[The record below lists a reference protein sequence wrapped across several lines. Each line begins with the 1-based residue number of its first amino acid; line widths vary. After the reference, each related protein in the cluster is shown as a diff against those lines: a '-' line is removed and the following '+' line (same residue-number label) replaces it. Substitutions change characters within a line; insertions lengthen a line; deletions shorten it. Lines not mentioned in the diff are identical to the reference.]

1 MHKDHRPAC
10 HAFRLEKVKGL
21 PRARAVFDPLLRP
34 RTQTFAKGFG
44 LLLPTGRI
52 GICTLDMGCVGIGI
66 IQLHGADP
74 LNVNWT
80 IIPIVALGSQTNS
93 RRMHMT
99 ASTTDLKSMLKDPSL
114 LETRAYI
121 GGKWV
126 DGEDGT
132 FDVTNPSRGDVV
144 AKVAN
149 LSRAQVAGAIAQAE
163 AAQKEWAKWTGKERA
178 AVMRKWF
185 DLMMANQDDLGMIL
199 TAEQGKPLAEAKGEI
214 AYGASFIEF
223 FGEQA
228 KRIYGETIPGHQ
240 RDKRITV
247 IKQPIGVAASIT
259 PWNFPNAMIT
269 RKAAPALAAG
279 CAFVARPAAETPLS
293 AIVMG
298 VLAERAGIPAGVF
311 NVVPSSSSSAI
322 GKEFCENPAVRKL
335 TFTGSTEVGRILM
348 KQAADQVMKCSMEL
362 GGNAP
367 FIVFDDA
374 DLDAAVEGAIL
385 CKFRNNGQTCVCA
398 NRIYV
403 QAGVYDAFAAK
414 LVKAVEKLKVGD
426 GFEEGVALGP
436 LINPAAGEKVKEHID
451 DAKAKGATIA
461 LGANGAMDGN
471 FLAPTIMTGVTQ
483 DMKVAQEET
492 FGPLAP
498 LFKFDTEDDVIAMAN
513 DTIFGLAS
521 YFYAKDLSRV
531 YKVAEALEYGIV
543 GVNTGLIS
551 TEVAPF
557 GGVKQ
562 SGLGREGSH
571 HGIEDYLEMK
581 YICMSV

>member
-1 MHKDHRPAC
+1 MPS
-10 HAFRLEKVKGL
+10 
-21 PRARAVFDPLLRP
+21 
-34 RTQTFAKGFG
+34 AK
-44 LLLPTGRI
+44 
-52 GICTLDMGCVGIGI
+52 
-66 IQLHGADP
+66 
-74 LNVNWT
+74 
-80 IIPIVALGSQTNS
+80 
-93 RRMHMT
+93 
-99 ASTTDLKSMLKDPSL
+99 TDLKSLLKDPSL
-114 LETRAYI
+114 LETRAYVNGQWI
-121 GGKWV
+121 
-126 DGEDGT
+126 DGDDGT
-132 FDVTNPSRGDVV
+132 FDVTNPARGDVIAQV
-144 AKVAN
+144 AD
-149 LSRAQVAGAIAQAE
+149 LSRAQVGKAIDAAE
-163 AAQKEWAKWTGKERA
+163 AAQKEWASWTGKERA
-178 AVMRKWF
+178 AVLRKWF
-185 DLMMANQDDLGMIL
+185 DLMMENQDDLGTIL

-223 FGEQA
+223 FGEEA
-228 KRIYGETIPGHQ
+228 KRNYGETIPGHQ

-269 RKAAPALAAG
+269 RKAGPALAAG

-311 NVVPSSSSSAI
+311 NVVPSSSSSAV
-322 GKEFCENPAVRKL
+322 GKEFCENPKVRKL
-335 TFTGSTEVGRILM
+335 TFTGSTEVGRILL
-348 KQAADQVMKCSMEL
+348 KQASEQVMKCSMEL

-374 DLDAAVEGAIL
+374 DLDAAVEGAIM

-403 QAGVYDAFAAK
+403 QAGVYDAFAQK
-414 LVKAVEKLKVGD
+414 LKDRVSKMKVGD
-426 GFEEGVALGP
+426 GLEAGVDLGP
-436 LINPAAGEKVKEHID
+436 LINPEAGDKVIEHIK
-451 DAKAKGATIA
+451 DAKSKGATVI
-461 LGANGAMDGN
+461 LGDAQDTMEGN
-471 FLAPTIMTGVTQ
+471 FFAPTIITGVTSE
-483 DMKVAQEET
+483 MAVATEET

-498 LFKFDTEDDVIAMAN
+498 LFKFENEDEVIAMAN

-543 GVNTGLIS
+543 GINTGIIS
-551 TEVAPF
+551 TELAPF

-571 HGIEDYLEMK
+571 HGMEDYQEMK

>member
-1 MHKDHRPAC
+1 M
-10 HAFRLEKVKGL
+10 
-21 PRARAVFDPLLRP
+21 
-34 RTQTFAKGFG
+34 
-44 LLLPTGRI
+44 
-52 GICTLDMGCVGIGI
+52 
-66 IQLHGADP
+66 AD
-74 LNVNWT
+74 
-80 IIPIVALGSQTNS
+80 A
-93 RRMHMT
+93 
-99 ASTTDLKSMLKDPSL
+99 TDLKSILKDPSL

-121 GGKWV
+121 NGEWV
-126 DGEDGT
+126 DGDDGT
-132 FDVTNPSRGDVV
+132 FDVINPARGDVV

-149 LSRAQVAGAIAQAE
+149 LSRAQVAKAIGHAE
-163 AAQKEWAKWTGKERA
+163 KAQKEWASWTGKERA
-178 AVMRKWF
+178 AVLRKWF
-185 DLMMANQDDLGMIL
+185 DLMMQNQDDLGAIL

-214 AYGASFIEF
+214 AYGAGFIEF
-223 FGEQA
+223 FGEEA
-228 KRIYGETIPGHQ
+228 KRIYGEMIPGHQ
-240 RDKRITV
+240 RDKRIMV
-247 IKQPIGVAASIT
+247 LKQPIGVAASIT

-279 CAFVARPAAETPLS
+279 CSFVARPAAETPLS

-311 NVVPSSSSSAI
+311 NVLPSKSSSAV

-335 TFTGSTEVGRILM
+335 TFTGSTEVGRILL

-403 QAGVYDAFAAK
+403 QAGVYDAFA
-414 LVKAVEKLKVGD
+414 EKLKARVEKMKIGD
-426 GFEEGVALGP
+426 GLESGTDLGP
-436 LINPAAGEKVKEHID
+436 LINADAITKVQEHVA
-451 DAKAKGATIA
+451 DAKAKGAKVI
-461 LGANGAMDGN
+461 LGGGDPIQGPGY
-471 FLAPTIMTGVTQ
+471 FLPPTIVTGCTQ
-483 DMKVAQEET
+483 DMQVATDET
-492 FGPLAP
+492 FGPMAP
-498 LFKFDTEDDVIAMAN
+498 LFKFEDVDQVIEMAN

-543 GVNTGLIS
+543 GVNTGIIS

-581 YICMSV
+581 YVCMSV

>member
-1 MHKDHRPAC
+1 M
-10 HAFRLEKVKGL
+10 
-21 PRARAVFDPLLRP
+21 
-34 RTQTFAKGFG
+34 RT
-44 LLLPTGRI
+44 
-52 GICTLDMGCVGIGI
+52 
-66 IQLHGADP
+66 
-74 LNVNWT
+74 
-80 IIPIVALGSQTNS
+80 
-93 RRMHMT
+93 
-99 ASTTDLKSMLKDPSL
+99 
-114 LETRAYI
+114 
-121 GGKWV
+121 
-126 DGEDGT
+126 
-132 FDVTNPSRGDVV
+132 
-144 AKVAN
+144 
-149 LSRAQVAGAIAQAE
+149 
-163 AAQKEWAKWTGKERA
+163 
-178 AVMRKWF
+178 WF
-185 DLMMANQDDLGMIL
+185 DLMMENQDDLGTIL

-223 FGEQA
+223 FGEEA
-228 KRIYGETIPGHQ
+228 KRVYGEMIPGHQ
-240 RDKRITV
+240 RDKRIMV
-247 IKQPIGVAASIT
+247 MKQPIGVAASIT

-279 CAFVARPAAETPLS
+279 CSFVARPAAETPLS

-311 NVVPSSSSSAI
+311 NVLPSSSSSAV

-335 TFTGSTEVGRILM
+335 TFTGSTEVGRILL

-374 DLDAAVEGAIL
+374 DLDAAVEGAIM

-414 LVKAVEKLKVGD
+414 LKDRVSKMKVGD
-426 GFEEGVALGP
+426 GLEEGTDLGP
-436 LINPAAGEKVKEHID
+436 LINPEASDKVREHIK
-451 DAKAKGATIA
+451 DAVD
-461 LGANGAMDGN
+461 NGAEIILGNAKDDMGGN
-471 FLAPTIMTGVTQ
+471 FFGPTIVTGVTQ
-483 DMKVAQEET
+483 DMKVAKEET

-498 LFKFDTEDDVIAMAN
+498 LFKFDDVDDVIAMAN

-543 GVNTGLIS
+543 GVNTGIIS
-551 TEVAPF
+551 TELAPF

-581 YICMSV
+581 YVCLSV